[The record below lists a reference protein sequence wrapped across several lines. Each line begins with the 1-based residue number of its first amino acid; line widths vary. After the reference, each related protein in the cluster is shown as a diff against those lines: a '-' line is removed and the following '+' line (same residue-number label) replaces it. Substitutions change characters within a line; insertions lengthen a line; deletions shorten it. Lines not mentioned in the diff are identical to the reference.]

1 MHYHFFKKAPKQL
14 MNYIQKDTVMNSLE
28 IENEKKAI
36 ANLIKALKITQA
48 QQRLEKLTATSGQ
61 YEVELAQRII
71 DAKEQAQKKSA
82 DNWLR
87 RLI

>member
-1 MHYHFFKKAPKQL
+1 MYHFFKRTPKPL
-14 MNYIQKDTVMNSLE
+14 MNYIQKRTIMDSVE

-36 ANLIKALKITQA
+36 ANLIKALKIPKA
-48 QQRLEKLTATSGQ
+48 QLRLAKLTATSGQ
-61 YEVELAQRII
+61 YEVELANSII
-71 DAKEQAQKKSA
+71 NANEQMQKKSE